1 MPYLRQLDV
10 TTGYVAMPDLRAS
23 KVSLLNTSGAALDVR
38 LEGEDGTSE
47 LITIPDAKSAS
58 IPVVSNAKEVLIKGP
73 GAVSDGVQA
82 VIE

>member
-1 MPYLRQLDV
+1 MPHLRQLDV
-10 TTGYVAMPDLRAS
+10 TTDFAPLPDLRCS

-38 LEGEDGTSE
+38 LEGENGADE
-47 LITIPDAKSAS
+47 LITIPDGFPTS
-58 IPVVSNAKEVLIKGP
+58 IPVVSNAKEVLIKGA